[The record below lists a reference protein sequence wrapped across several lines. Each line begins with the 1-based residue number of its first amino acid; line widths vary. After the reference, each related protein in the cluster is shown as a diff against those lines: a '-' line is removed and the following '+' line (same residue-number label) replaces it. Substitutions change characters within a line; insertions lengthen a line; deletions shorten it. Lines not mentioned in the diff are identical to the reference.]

1 VIVLN
6 DDDGAA
12 HDETKPPES
21 NKGRAAR
28 PPHDDSNAH
37 SKRIPRGT
45 SGVTPTGAPHW
56 REHPAIGYS
65 PVQKPRDDQP
75 GGSGEIINRT
85 INDFM
90 SQNSMLEKRIGE
102 LRSELTSQR
111 KETEAAEAKVA
122 ELTVNAEA
130 HMKHKADVLRKQG
143 TLEKFVRTLGEDFNT
158 LNTRNL
164 DLNNRL
170 KEALVEKAAIRT
182 ELEEARAFFLG
193 ELERLDR
200 ERTDFRG
207 RAGALHS
214 EITMLRNFH
223 TFREA
228 ALGEKTGL
236 LVEARD
242 RVQTLEAMV
251 QDLQRANVDE
261 RLKFDELK
269 DLVIGAN
276 TNIIAK
282 IEEGDGIKTER

>member
-1 VIVLN
+1 
-6 DDDGAA
+6 
-12 HDETKPPES
+12 
-21 NKGRAAR
+21 
-28 PPHDDSNAH
+28 
-37 SKRIPRGT
+37 
-45 SGVTPTGAPHW
+45 
-56 REHPAIGYS
+56 
-65 PVQKPRDDQP
+65 
-75 GGSGEIINRT
+75 
-85 INDFM
+85 M

-122 ELTVNAEA
+122 ELSANAEA
-130 HMKHKADVLRKQG
+130 HMKHKGGVLRKQG
-143 TLEKFVRTLGEDFNT
+143 TLEKFVRTLGENFNT

-207 RAGALHS
+207 RSGALHS
-214 EITMLRNFH
+214 EINMLRNFH
-223 TFREA
+223 SFREA

-242 RVQTLEAMV
+242 RVQALEAMV

-269 DLVIGAN
+269 DLVIGSNA
-276 TNIIAK
+276 NIIAK
-282 IEEGDGIKTER
+282 IEEGDGIKSER